1 MSTGYD
7 YISNTISVKFARAEQ
22 PEFREFKGSSKYVE
36 FGKNNDYP
44 EYLIGLF
51 NESSKHGAIVR
62 GKVHYIVG
70 EGFENLPVSGIDW
83 NGLLKDS
90 ANAGELF
97 GGYYLQIT
105 WNALGQVAS
114 AYAIPYSK
122 VRVAKDKAAYFV
134 KNDWKDIKEKPR
146 TYKAFSLND
155 KTGTCILQVCDYNPA
170 TEVYSRPP
178 YFQALNY
185 IESDVQ
191 VSRHILGNAKDGFVA
206 GTLINLNN
214 GDPVSEENKGE
225 VERAL
230 KKKFTGSE
238 GDRLAIIFNK
248 SKENSAE
255 IIPLGQTQLT
265 KEDFTNVNELI
276 QSEIFAGHQITSP
289 ALFGIKTPGQ
299 LGGRTEIRD
308 AYEIFNNTYVR
319 SRQANLELVFTKL
332 MQLSGLNVE
341 AKIKPVQ
348 PLGFEFSE
356 AIMAANMTKDE
367 IREKMGMAALDPK
380 VRDQAQI
387 ISENINSLSPI
398 VANKVLE
405 SMTPDEIRSLAG
417 LGARGLDAIPGQ
429 AAPGQEANS
438 VLTSLSGRQLQNIQ
452 RIVRKYNKQELT
464 KEQATALLK
473 SGYNF
478 TDDDIKA
485 WLGEDDDP
493 TTPDGMQFRCACS
506 AHDSDDDRMV
516 EEFSAC
522 GEDRSQ
528 FEVVDSIPVREEFAD
543 DLSTLQSDILDLV
556 SKDKRITPEVIAD
569 TLKADIRDVSRV
581 MNLLVRKGLM
591 KTTQTQIGSDTII
604 ERELTKPM
612 SEIRKVGNVTTT
624 EILIRY
630 SYEGP
635 EDDRNRPF
643 CAKMLDISKR
653 KMWTRSDIEQISER
667 LGYSVW
673 DRRGGWYTEPDGQRR
688 PFCRHEWKSN
698 IVLRKTT
705 K

>member
-146 TYKAFSLND
+146 PYKAFSLAD

-214 GDPVSEENKGE
+214 GDPISEENKGE
-225 VERAL
+225 TERAL

-276 QSEIFAGHQITSP
+276 QSEIYAGHQITSP
-289 ALFGIKTPGQ
+289 ALFGIKTPGPW
-299 LGGRTEIRD
+299 GGRNEMRD

-319 SRQANLELVFTKL
+319 SRQASLELVFTNL

-348 PLGFEFSE
+348 PMGFEFSE
-356 AIMAANMTKDE
+356 AIMAANMTQDE
-367 IREKMGMAALDPK
+367 IREKMGLPPLQQ
-380 VRDQAQI
+380 VQA
-387 ISENINSLSPI
+387 
-398 VANKVLE
+398 
-405 SMTPDEIRSLAG
+405 T
-417 LGARGLDAIPGQ
+417 
-429 AAPGQEANS
+429 APAEANS

-528 FEVVDSIPVREEFAD
+528 FEVVDSIPVRDEFAD

-591 KTTQTQIGSDTII
+591 KTTQTQIGSDTIV

-643 CAKMLDISKR
+643 CARMLDISKR
-653 KMWTRSDIEQISER
+653 KMWTRSDIEKISER

-673 DRRGGWYTEPDGQRR
+673 DRRGGWYTEPDGSRR

>member
-122 VRVAKDKAAYFV
+122 VRAAKDKAAYFV

-146 TYKAFSLND
+146 VYKAFSLAD

-356 AIMAANMTKDE
+356 AIMAANMTQDE
-367 IREKMGMAALDPK
+367 IREKMGLPPLQQ
-380 VRDQAQI
+380 VQ
-387 ISENINSLSPI
+387 P
-398 VANKVLE
+398 VAPV
-405 SMTPDEIRSLAG
+405 
-417 LGARGLDAIPGQ
+417 
-429 AAPGQEANS
+429 EANS

-653 KMWTRSDIEQISER
+653 KMWTRSDIEKISER

-673 DRRGGWYTEPDGQRR
+673 DRRGGWYTEPDGSRR

>member
-146 TYKAFSLND
+146 TYKAFSLAD

-319 SRQANLELVFTKL
+319 SRQASLELVFTKL

-356 AIMAANMTKDE
+356 AIMAANMTQDE
-367 IREKMGMAALDPK
+367 IREKMGLPPLQQ
-380 VRDQAQI
+380 VQA
-387 ISENINSLSPI
+387 
-398 VANKVLE
+398 
-405 SMTPDEIRSLAG
+405 T
-417 LGARGLDAIPGQ
+417 
-429 AAPGQEANS
+429 APAEANS

-452 RIVRKYNKQELT
+452 RIVRKYNKQEIT

-506 AHDSDDDRMV
+506 THDSDDDRMV

-528 FEVVDSIPVREEFAD
+528 FEVVDSIPVRDEFAD

-653 KMWTRSDIEQISER
+653 KMWTRSDIEKISER

-673 DRRGGWYTEPDGQRR
+673 DRRGGWYTEPNGSRR

>member
-105 WNALGQVAS
+105 WNSIGQVAS

-146 TYKAFSLND
+146 VYKAFSLAD

-214 GDPVSEENKGE
+214 GDPISEENKGE

-319 SRQANLELVFTKL
+319 SRQASLELVFTKL

-367 IREKMGMAALDPK
+367 IREKMGLPPLQQVQATAPAA
-380 VRDQAQI
+380 
-387 ISENINSLSPI
+387 
-398 VANKVLE
+398 
-405 SMTPDEIRSLAG
+405 
-417 LGARGLDAIPGQ
+417 
-429 AAPGQEANS
+429 ANS

-478 TDDDIKA
+478 TDEDIKA

-569 TLKADIRDVSRV
+569 TLKADVRDVSRV

-591 KTTQTQIGSDTII
+591 KTTQTQIGSDTIV

-653 KMWTRSDIEQISER
+653 KMWTRSDIEKISER

-673 DRRGGWYTEPDGQRR
+673 DRRGGWYTEPNGSRR

>member
-105 WNALGQVAS
+105 WNSIGQVAS

-146 TYKAFSLND
+146 PYKAFSLAD

-225 VERAL
+225 TERAL

-319 SRQANLELVFTKL
+319 SRQASLELVFTNL

-356 AIMAANMTKDE
+356 AIMAANMTQDE
-367 IREKMGMAALDPK
+367 IREKMGLPPLQQ
-380 VRDQAQI
+380 VQA
-387 ISENINSLSPI
+387 
-398 VANKVLE
+398 
-405 SMTPDEIRSLAG
+405 T
-417 LGARGLDAIPGQ
+417 
-429 AAPGQEANS
+429 APAEANS

-528 FEVVDSIPVREEFAD
+528 FEVVDSIPVRDEFAD

-569 TLKADIRDVSRV
+569 TLNADVRDVSRV

-591 KTTQTQIGSDTII
+591 KTTQTQIGSDTIV

-635 EDDRNRPF
+635 KDDRNRPF

-673 DRRGGWYTEPDGQRR
+673 DRRGGWYTEPDGSRR

>member
-146 TYKAFSLND
+146 VYKAFSLAD

-214 GDPVSEENKGE
+214 GDPISEENKGE
-225 VERAL
+225 TERAL

-319 SRQANLELVFTKL
+319 SRQASLELVFTKL
-332 MQLSGLNVE
+332 MQLSGLNVD

-356 AIMAANMTKDE
+356 AIMAANMTQDE
-367 IREKMGMAALDPK
+367 IREKMGLPPLQQ
-380 VRDQAQI
+380 VQA
-387 ISENINSLSPI
+387 
-398 VANKVLE
+398 
-405 SMTPDEIRSLAG
+405 T
-417 LGARGLDAIPGQ
+417 
-429 AAPGQEANS
+429 APAEANS

-522 GEDRSQ
+522 GEDRSH
-528 FEVVDSIPVREEFAD
+528 FEVVDSIPVRDEFAD

-591 KTTQTQIGSDTII
+591 KTTQTQIGSDTIV

-673 DRRGGWYTEPDGQRR
+673 DRRGGWYTEPNGSRR

>member
-105 WNALGQVAS
+105 WNSLGQVAS

-146 TYKAFSLND
+146 TYKAFSLAD
-155 KTGTCILQVCDYNPA
+155 KTGACILQVCDYNPA

-319 SRQANLELVFTKL
+319 SRQASLELVFTNL

-356 AIMAANMTKDE
+356 AIMAANMTQDE
-367 IREKMGMAALDPK
+367 IREKMGLPPLQQVQATAA
-380 VRDQAQI
+380 
-387 ISENINSLSPI
+387 
-398 VANKVLE
+398 
-405 SMTPDEIRSLAG
+405 G
-417 LGARGLDAIPGQ
+417 
-429 AAPGQEANS
+429 EANS

-478 TDDDIKA
+478 TDEDIKA

-506 AHDSDDDRMV
+506 TLGSDDDRMV

-528 FEVVDSIPVREEFAD
+528 FEVVDSIPVRDEFAD

-653 KMWTRSDIEQISER
+653 KMWTRSDIEKISER

-673 DRRGGWYTEPDGQRR
+673 DRRGGWYTEPDGSRR

>member
-105 WNALGQVAS
+105 WNSIGQVAS

-214 GDPVSEENKGE
+214 GDPISEENKGE
-225 VERAL
+225 TEKAL

-319 SRQANLELVFTKL
+319 SRQASLELVFTKL

-356 AIMAANMTKDE
+356 AIMAANMTQDE
-367 IREKMGMAALDPK
+367 IREKMGLPPLQQ
-380 VRDQAQI
+380 VQ
-387 ISENINSLSPI
+387 P
-398 VANKVLE
+398 VAPV
-405 SMTPDEIRSLAG
+405 
-417 LGARGLDAIPGQ
+417 
-429 AAPGQEANS
+429 EANS

-653 KMWTRSDIEQISER
+653 KMWTRSDIEKISER

-673 DRRGGWYTEPDGQRR
+673 DRRGGWYTEPDGSRR

>member
-105 WNALGQVAS
+105 WNSIGQVAS

-146 TYKAFSLND
+146 TYKAFSLAD

-319 SRQANLELVFTKL
+319 SRQASLELVFTKL

-356 AIMAANMTKDE
+356 AIMAANMTQDE
-367 IREKMGMAALDPK
+367 IREKMGLPPLQQ
-380 VRDQAQI
+380 VQ
-387 ISENINSLSPI
+387 P
-398 VANKVLE
+398 VAPV
-405 SMTPDEIRSLAG
+405 
-417 LGARGLDAIPGQ
+417 
-429 AAPGQEANS
+429 EANS

-528 FEVVDSIPVREEFAD
+528 FEIVDSIPVREEFAD

-635 EDDRNRPF
+635 KDDRNRPF
-643 CAKMLDISKR
+643 CARMLEISKR

-673 DRRGGWYTEPDGQRR
+673 DRRGGWRTLKDGTREPY
-688 PFCRHEWKSN
+688 CRHEWKSN